1 MSKKCICLVRVST
14 EQQKLEGQKE
24 KVISAA
30 ISDGYKLE
38 EIAVV
43 EGKESA
49 IKLQE
54 EERETLN
61 EMKNIILNILHLLVD
76 YRCLITDSKGD

>member
-30 ISDGYKLE
+30 ISDGWKSRASLTP
-38 EIAVV
+38 
-43 EGKESA
+43 EGKA
-49 IKLQE
+49 
-54 EERETLN
+54 T
-61 EMKNIILNILHLLVD
+61 M
-76 YRCLITDSKGD
+76 TP